1 MKIFFISISFS
12 LFKLW
17 LFFFFNFFCGQT
29 FLVVLQ
35 RHNFLC
41 DKKKNFHSGIFN
53 MPVFLNLAE
62 GNDLGL
68 DKGIPSLF

>member
-1 MKIFFISISFS
+1 MAI
-12 LFKLW
+12 
-17 LFFFFNFFCGQT
+17 FCGQT

-35 RHNFLC
+35 SHSFLC
-41 DKKKNFHSGIFN
+41 GKKNFPSGIFN

-62 GNDLGL
+62 RNDLGL